1 MGLKM
6 NLDDLTPKT
15 QAFLTNLRDDEI
27 DTLEDG
33 IRLVNAV
40 RTVGTFIK
48 WVIIGL
54 LGILSGIVMFGETL
68 MKIASWFKLH

>member
-1 MGLKM
+1 MSDAKRF
-6 NLDDLTPKT
+6 DDLPERTKE
-15 QAFLTNLRDDEI
+15 FLTNLRDEEI
-27 DTLEDG
+27 DTLTDG

-68 MKIASWFKLH
+68 MKIAVWFKPH

>member
-1 MGLKM
+1 M
-6 NLDDLTPKT
+6 NLDDLPPKT
-15 QAFLTNLRDDEI
+15 QAFLTNLRDEEI

-40 RTVGTFIK
+40 RTVGTFMK

-68 MKIASWFKLH
+68 IKIASWFRLH

>member
-1 MGLKM
+1 MSERF
-6 NLDDLTPKT
+6 DDLPERTKE
-15 QAFLTNLRDDEI
+15 FLTNLRDDEI
-27 DTLEDG
+27 DTLTDG

-68 MKIASWFKLH
+68 IKIASWFRLH

>member
-1 MGLKM
+1 M

-68 MKIASWFKLH
+68 IKIASWFRLH

>member
-1 MGLKM
+1 M
-6 NLDDLTPKT
+6 NLDDLPPKT
-15 QAFLTNLRDDEI
+15 QAFLTNLRDEEI

-40 RTVGTFIK
+40 RMVGTFMK

-54 LGILSGIVMFGETL
+54 LGVLSGIVMFGETL
-68 MKIASWFKLH
+68 IKISSWFRLH